1 MHMRNATDDDRDGGL
16 VVGHSRHAGSDDAVA
31 VAARLAARLSVPLH
45 VVHTVSADDFPVD
58 PDSWNA
64 ETDALRALPEQEGAV
79 GRLLAEHVG
88 TWTHR
93 VERGDPA
100 VVLTQVADQ
109 VGAPFIVVGT
119 HGEGRGRLN
128 SLLLGHHSV
137 SHATVKLGRHPV
149 LVVPQG
155 ASGPDGEADDTPAA
169 RSRGG

>member
-1 MHMRNATDDDRDGGL
+1 MRNETDHGRDGGV

-31 VAARLAARLSVPLH
+31 VAARLATRLCVPLH

-64 ETDALRALPEQEGAV
+64 ETDALRAVPEQERAV

-88 TWTHR
+88 TWTHQ

-100 VVLTQVADQ
+100 VVLTQVADR

-128 SLLLGHHSV
+128 SVLLGHQSV
-137 SHATVKLGRHPV
+137 SHATVELGRHPV
-149 LVVPQG
+149 LVVPRG
-155 ASGPDGEADDTPAA
+155 AGGPDAEADDVPAA
-169 RSRGG
+169 RSREG